1 MIISARIKKV
11 LLFTGLT
18 FFIDW
23 SLVALYLGMGGKTDG
38 AGMALL
44 AVFYMFVPMLVAIW
58 VQKRIFKQPLAGP
71 LGISFKVNRWF
82 FVAWFLPPV
91 IAFMTI
97 GISLLL
103 PGVTFTPD
111 MSGFLNSLKDALTPE
126 QMDQARQQL
135 AAMPANPFWFVLI
148 LSLIAGTTV
157 NAVAGF
163 GEELGWRGL
172 LVKELSFMGFWKS
185 SALIGLIWGLW
196 HAPLV
201 LLGLNY
207 PHHPYSGVLIM
218 IGWTVVMAP
227 VFSYVRLK
235 ARSVIAAAI
244 FHGTI
249 NAVPGLAIVLLTGG
263 DELTVGITGLA
274 GFIAFAIVDLSLF
287 IFDRFISGERV
298 NTILSSLPD

>member
-1 MIISARIKKV
+1 MNIHTKKI
-11 LLFTGLT
+11 LLFILLT

-23 SLVALYLGMGGKTDG
+23 SLVGLYLVMGGKTDS

-44 AVFYMFVPMLVAIW
+44 AVLYMFVPMLAAII

-91 IAFMTI
+91 IAFITM
-97 GISLLL
+97 GISLLI

-126 QMDQARQQL
+126 QMDQVMQQL
-135 AAMPANPFWFVLI
+135 ADIPAHPLWLI
-148 LSLIAGTTV
+148 LVLSLIAGTTV

-185 SALIGLIWGLW
+185 SAVIGLIWGLW

-207 PHHPYSGVLIM
+207 PQHPQLGVLIM
-218 IGWTVVMAP
+218 TGWTIIMAP
-227 VFSYVRLK
+227 VFSYIRLK
-235 ARSVIAAAI
+235 SKSVVAPAI

-249 NAVPGLAIVLLTGG
+249 NAVPGLAWLLITGG

-274 GFIAFAIVDLSLF
+274 GFIAFAAVNLALF
-287 IFDRFISGERV
+287 IFDRFITREPV
-298 NTILSSLPD
+298 NTILNSITD

>member
-1 MIISARIKKV
+1 MRTKKI
-11 LLFTGLT
+11 LLFIGLT

-23 SLVALYLGMGGKTDG
+23 SLVGLYLALGGKTDS

-44 AVFYMFVPMLVAIW
+44 AVCYMFVPMLVAIM

-91 IAFMTI
+91 IAFMTM
-97 GISLLL
+97 GISLLM
-103 PGVTFTPD
+103 PGVSFTPD
-111 MSGFLNSLKDALTPE
+111 MSGLFNSLSAALTPE
-126 QMDQARQQL
+126 QMEQARQQL
-135 AAMPANPFWFVLI
+135 AAMPANPLWLI
-148 LSLIAGTTV
+148 LVLALIAGTTL

-163 GEELGWRGL
+163 GEELGWRGF

-207 PHHPYSGVLIM
+207 PHHPELGVLIM
-218 IGWTVVMAP
+218 IGWTIVMAP
-227 VFSYVRLK
+227 VFSYIRLK
-235 ARSVIAAAI
+235 AKSVIAAAI

-249 NAVPGLAIVLLTGG
+249 NAVPGLALILLTGG

-274 GFIAFAIVDLSLF
+274 GFIAFVIVNLALF
-287 IFDRFISGERV
+287 IFDRFITRERV
-298 NTILSSLPD
+298 NTILSNLPD

>member
-1 MIISARIKKV
+1 LSVRTKKI
-11 LLFTGLT
+11 LLFIGLT

-23 SLVALYLGMGGKTDG
+23 SLVGLYLALGGKTDS

-44 AVFYMFVPMLVAIW
+44 AVFYMFVPMLSAIW
-58 VQKRIFKQPLAGP
+58 VQKRIFKQPMAGP

-91 IAFMTI
+91 IAFMTM
-97 GISLLL
+97 GISLLM

-111 MSGFLNSLKDALTPE
+111 MSGFLNSLSGALTPE
-126 QMDQARQQL
+126 QMEQAMQQL
-135 AAMPANPFWFVLI
+135 AAMPANSFWFIVI
-148 LSLIAGTTV
+148 LALIAGTTV

-163 GEELGWRGL
+163 GEELGWRGF

-207 PHHPYSGVLIM
+207 PHHPELGVLIM
-218 IGWTVVMAP
+218 IGWTIVMAP
-227 VFSYVRLK
+227 AFSYIRLK
-235 ARSVIAAAI
+235 SKSVVAAAI

-249 NAVPGLAIVLLTGG
+249 NAVPGLAVVLLTGG

-274 GFIAFAIVDLSLF
+274 GFIAFVILNLSLF
-287 IFDRFISGERV
+287 IFDRFITGERV

>member
-1 MIISARIKKV
+1 MSVRTKKI

-18 FFIDW
+18 FFVDW
-23 SLVALYLGMGGKTDG
+23 SLVGLYLALGGKTDS

-44 AVFYMFVPMLVAIW
+44 AVFYMFVPMLAAIM
-58 VQKRIFKQPLAGP
+58 VQKRIFRQPLAGP

-91 IAFMTI
+91 IAFVTM
-97 GISLLL
+97 GISLLM

-111 MSGFLNSLKDALTPE
+111 MSGFFNSLSGALTPE
-126 QMDQARQQL
+126 QMEQVRQQL
-135 AAMPANPFWFVLI
+135 SAMPAHPVWFIVI
-148 LSLIAGTTV
+148 LALIAGTTV

-163 GEELGWRGL
+163 GEELGWRGF

-207 PHHPYSGVLIM
+207 PHHPQLGILIM
-218 IGWTVVMAP
+218 TGWTVVMAP
-227 VFSYVRLK
+227 VFSYIRLK
-235 ARSVIAAAI
+235 AKSVIAAAI

-249 NAVPGLAIVLLTGG
+249 NAVPGLAVVLLTGG

-274 GFIAFAIVDLSLF
+274 GFIAFVMVNVSLF
-287 IFDRFISGERV
+287 IFDRFITKERV
-298 NTILSSLPD
+298 NNILSNLPD

>member
-1 MIISARIKKV
+1 MNIHTKKI
-11 LLFTGLT
+11 LLFILLT

-23 SLVALYLGMGGKTDG
+23 SLVGLYLVMGGKTDS

-44 AVFYMFVPMLVAIW
+44 AVLYMFVPMLAAII

-91 IAFMTI
+91 IAFITM
-97 GISLLL
+97 GISLLI

-126 QMDQARQQL
+126 QMDQVMQQL
-135 AAMPANPFWFVLI
+135 ADIPAHPLWLI
-148 LSLIAGTTV
+148 LVLSLIAGTTV

-185 SALIGLIWGLW
+185 SAVIGLIWGLW

-207 PHHPYSGVLIM
+207 PQHPQLGVLIM
-218 IGWTVVMAP
+218 TGWTIIMAP
-227 VFSYVRLK
+227 VFSYIRLK
-235 ARSVIAAAI
+235 SKSVVASAI

-249 NAVPGLAIVLLTGG
+249 NAVPGLAWILITGG

-274 GFIAFAIVDLSLF
+274 GFIAFAAVNLALF
-287 IFDRFISGERV
+287 IFDRFITREPV
-298 NTILSSLPD
+298 NTILSNLPD

>member
-1 MIISARIKKV
+1 MSVRTKKI
-11 LLFTGLT
+11 LLFIGVT
-18 FFIDW
+18 FLIDW
-23 SLVALYLGMGGKTDG
+23 SLVGLYLALGGKTDS

-44 AVFYMFVPMLVAIW
+44 AVCYMFVPMLVAIM
-58 VQKRIFKQPLAGP
+58 VQRRIFKQPLAVP

-91 IAFMTI
+91 IAFMTM
-97 GISLLL
+97 GISLLM

-111 MSGFLNSLKDALTPE
+111 MSGFLNSISGALTPE
-126 QMDQARQQL
+126 QMEQARQQL
-135 AAMPANPFWFVLI
+135 AAMPAHPIWFI
-148 LSLIAGTTV
+148 LVISLIAGTTV

-172 LVKELSFMGFWKS
+172 LLKELSFMGFWKS

-196 HAPLV
+196 HAPLI

-207 PHHPYSGVLIM
+207 PQHPELGVLIM
-218 IGWTVVMAP
+218 IGWTIVIAP
-227 VFSYVRLK
+227 AFSYIRLK
-235 ARSVIAAAI
+235 AKSVIAAAI

-249 NAVPGLAIVLLTGG
+249 NAVPGLAVVMLSGG

-274 GFIAFAIVDLSLF
+274 GFIAFVMVTLSLF
-287 IFDRFISGERV
+287 IFDRFISGERADA
-298 NTILSSLPD
+298 ILSNLPD

>member
-1 MIISARIKKV
+1 MSARIKKI
-11 LLFTGLT
+11 LLFIGLT

-23 SLVALYLGMGGKTDG
+23 SLVALYLALGGKTDS

-44 AVFYMFVPMLVAIW
+44 AVCYMFVPMLVAIY
-58 VQKRIFKQPLAGP
+58 VQRRIFKQTLAGP

-91 IAFMTI
+91 IAFMTM
-97 GISLLL
+97 GISLLM
-103 PGVTFTPD
+103 PGVSFTPD
-111 MSGFLNSLKDALTPE
+111 MSGLFNSLSAALTPE
-126 QMDQARQQL
+126 QMEQARQQL
-135 AAMPANPFWFVLI
+135 AAMPAHPLWFILVLA
-148 LSLIAGTTV
+148 LIAGTTV

-163 GEELGWRGL
+163 GEELGWRGF

-207 PHHPYSGVLIM
+207 PRHPELGVLIM
-218 IGWTVVMAP
+218 IGWTIVMAP
-227 VFSYVRLK
+227 VFSYIRLK
-235 ARSVIAAAI
+235 AKSVIAAAI

-249 NAVPGLAIVLLTGG
+249 NAVPGLALILLTGG

-274 GFIAFAIVDLSLF
+274 GFIAFVIVNLALF
-287 IFDRFISGERV
+287 IFDRFITRERV
-298 NTILSSLPD
+298 NTILSNLPD

>member
-1 MIISARIKKV
+1 MNIHTKKI
-11 LLFTGLT
+11 LLFILLT

-23 SLVALYLGMGGKTDG
+23 SLVGLYLVMGGKTDS

-44 AVFYMFVPMLVAIW
+44 AVLYMFVPMLAAII

-91 IAFMTI
+91 IAFITM
-97 GISLLL
+97 GISLLI

-126 QMDQARQQL
+126 QMDQVMQQL
-135 AAMPANPFWFVLI
+135 ADIPAHPLWLI
-148 LSLIAGTTV
+148 LVLSLIAGTTV

-185 SALIGLIWGLW
+185 SAVIGLIWGLW

-207 PHHPYSGVLIM
+207 PQHPQLGVLIM
-218 IGWTVVMAP
+218 TGWTIIMAP
-227 VFSYVRLK
+227 VFSYIRLK
-235 ARSVIAAAI
+235 SKSVVASAI

-249 NAVPGLAIVLLTGG
+249 NAVPGLAWLLITGG

-274 GFIAFAIVDLSLF
+274 GFIAFAAVNLALF
-287 IFDRFISGERV
+287 IFDRFITREPV
-298 NTILSSLPD
+298 NTILSNLPD

>member
-1 MIISARIKKV
+1 MSVRTKKI
-11 LLFTGLT
+11 LLFTGVT

-23 SLVALYLGMGGKTDG
+23 SLVGIYLVLGGKADS

-44 AVFYMFVPMLVAIW
+44 AVFYMFVPMLVAIV
-58 VQKRIFKQPLAGP
+58 VQKRIFRQPLASP

-82 FVAWFLPPV
+82 FIAWFLPPV
-91 IAFMTI
+91 IAFMAM
-97 GISLLL
+97 GISLLM

-111 MSGFLNSLKDALTPE
+111 MSGFFNSLAGALTPE

-135 AAMPANPFWFVLI
+135 AAMPMHPVWFILV

-163 GEELGWRGL
+163 GEELGWRGF
-172 LVKELSFMGFWKS
+172 LVKELGFMGFWKS

-207 PHHPYSGVLIM
+207 PQHPQLGILVM
-218 IGWTVVMAP
+218 TAWTVVIAP
-227 VFSYVRLK
+227 VFSYIRLK
-235 ARSVIAAAI
+235 AKSVIAAAI

-249 NAVPGLAIVLLTGG
+249 NAVPGLAVVLLTGG

-274 GFIAFAIVDLSLF
+274 GFTAFIIVNLSLF
-287 IFDRFISGERV
+287 IFDRFITRERV
-298 NTILSSLPD
+298 GTILSNLPD

>member
-1 MIISARIKKV
+1 MSIRTKKI

-23 SLVALYLGMGGKTDG
+23 SLVGLYLALGGQTDS

-44 AVFYMFVPMLVAIW
+44 AVLYMFVPMLVAIW

-82 FVAWFLPPV
+82 FVAWFLPLL
-91 IAFMTI
+91 IAFATM
-97 GISLLL
+97 GISLLI
-103 PGVTFTPD
+103 PGVSFTPD
-111 MSGFLNSLKDALTPE
+111 MSGFFNSISGALTPE
-126 QMDQARQQL
+126 QMEQAKQQL
-135 AAMPANPFWFVLI
+135 AAMPAHPIWFIVI
-148 LSLIAGTTV
+148 LALIAGTTV

-163 GEELGWRGL
+163 GEELGWRGF
-172 LVKELSFMGFWKS
+172 LVKELSFLGFWKS

-207 PHHPYSGVLIM
+207 PHYPQLGILIM
-218 IGWTVVMAP
+218 TGWTIVMAP
-227 VFSYVRLK
+227 VFSYIRLK
-235 ARSVIAAAI
+235 AKSVIAAAI

-249 NAVPGLAIVLLTGG
+249 NGVPGLAVVLLTGG

-274 GFIAFAIVDLSLF
+274 GFITFVMVNLSLF
-287 IFDRFISGERV
+287 IFDRFITRERV
-298 NTILSSLPD
+298 GTILSNLPD

>member
-1 MIISARIKKV
+1 MNIHTKKI
-11 LLFTGLT
+11 LLFILLT

-23 SLVALYLGMGGKTDG
+23 SLVGLYLVMGGKTDS

-44 AVFYMFVPMLVAIW
+44 AVLYMFVPMLAAII

-91 IAFMTI
+91 IAFITM
-97 GISLLL
+97 GISLLI

-126 QMDQARQQL
+126 QMDQVMQQL
-135 AAMPANPFWFVLI
+135 ADIPAHPLWLI
-148 LSLIAGTTV
+148 LVLSLIAGTTV

-185 SALIGLIWGLW
+185 SAVIGLIWGLW

-207 PHHPYSGVLIM
+207 PQHPQLGVLIM
-218 IGWTVVMAP
+218 TGWTIIMAP
-227 VFSYVRLK
+227 VFSYIRLK
-235 ARSVIAAAI
+235 SKSVVASAI

-249 NAVPGLAIVLLTGG
+249 NAVPGLAWLLITGG

-274 GFIAFAIVDLSLF
+274 GFIAFAAVNLALF
-287 IFDRFISGERV
+287 IFDRFITREPV
-298 NTILSSLPD
+298 KTILNIITD